1 MKKTVKR
8 TAVAAM
14 AGVMAASLL
23 TGCGEK
29 KLDGS
34 ATVATVNGTEI
45 KMGTVSL
52 AARYQQAQI
61 EAMYLSYFGSATNI
75 WDDAAEEGEES
86 YGDQTVT
93 QIVENLEREELLRQK
108 AADYQ
113 VELTEEE
120 ENAIAEAA
128 ASFMEAN
135 TEEAIAD
142 LAVTEDDVKTYLEL
156 MTYQSKMTD
165 ALYEE
170 ANVEVTDEEAQQ
182 SGFTYISIS
191 TDDEELSED
200 DVAAKKEQAQEILD
214 KIKEDPSADMDEI
227 AKEFDETYSALS
239 GTFDAN
245 VSEDEEENSSAYPD
259 EVIEV
264 LRSLEEGQ
272 VADEL
277 IETEGSIYI
286 VRFDTENDEEAT
298 ASKKESL
305 KSEKESEYYNGKVD
319 EWMEEAEITVDEKVL
334 KNLKITDKHK
344 YTIQYSADETEE
356 ASDDE
361 ASSEEV
367 IDEESDEEIIDLDN
381 ADAEELEDYGIE
393 EIEAE
398 DAEDVMSEDE
408 SADAEELEE
417 PVSEDEG
424 EAVEETE
431 EK

>member
-45 KMGTVSL
+45 KMGTASL

-61 EAMYLSYFGSATNI
+61 EAMYLSYFGSASNI
-75 WDDAAEEGEES
+75 WDDAEEEGEES
-86 YGDQTVT
+86 YGEQTVT
-93 QIVENLEREELLRQK
+93 QVVENLEREELLRQK

-191 TDDEELSED
+191 TDDEELTED
-200 DVAAKKEQAQEILD
+200 DVAARKEQAQEILD

-245 VSEDEEENSSAYPD
+245 VSEDEEENSSDYPD

-264 LRSLEEGQ
+264 LRGLEEGQ

-277 IETEGSIYI
+277 IEAEGSIYI

>member
-45 KMGTVSL
+45 KMGTASL

-61 EAMYLSYFGSATNI
+61 EAMYLSYFGSASNI
-75 WDDAAEEGEES
+75 WDDAEEEGEES
-86 YGDQTVT
+86 YGEQTVT
-93 QIVENLEREELLRQK
+93 QVVENLEREELLRQK

-191 TDDEELSED
+191 TDDEELTED
-200 DVAAKKEQAQEILD
+200 DVAARKEQAQEILD

-245 VSEDEEENSSAYPD
+245 VSEDEEENSSDYPD

-264 LRSLEEGQ
+264 LRGLEEGQ

-286 VRFDTENDEEAT
+286 VRFDTKNDEEAT

-344 YTIQYSADETEE
+344 YTIQYSTDET
-356 ASDDE
+356 DE
-361 ASSEEV
+361 AS
-367 IDEESDEEIIDLDN
+367 EEIIDEEADEKIIDLDD
-381 ADAEELEDYGIE
+381 ADAEELEEYGIE

-424 EAVEETE
+424 EVVEETE
-431 EK
+431 EE

>member
-191 TDDEELSED
+191 TDDEELTED

-214 KIKEDPSADMDEI
+214 KIKEDPSADMGEI

-264 LRSLEEGQ
+264 LRGLEEGQ

-277 IETEGSIYI
+277 IETEDSIYI

-344 YTIQYSADETEE
+344 YTIQYSTDET
-356 ASDDE
+356 DE
-361 ASSEEV
+361 ASEEI
-367 IDEESDEEIIDLDN
+367 IDEEADEEIIDLDD
-381 ADAEELEDYGIE
+381 ADAEELEEYGIE

-424 EAVEETE
+424 EVVEETE
-431 EK
+431 EE

>member
-86 YGDQTVT
+86 YGEQTVT
-93 QIVENLEREELLRQK
+93 QVVENLEREELLRQK

-191 TDDEELSED
+191 TDDEELTED
-200 DVAAKKEQAQEILD
+200 DVAARKEQAQEILD

-245 VSEDEEENSSAYPD
+245 VSEDEEENSSDYPD

-264 LRSLEEGQ
+264 LRGLEEGQ

-277 IETEGSIYI
+277 IEAEGSIYI
-286 VRFDTENDEEAT
+286 VRFDTKNDEEAT

-344 YTIQYSADETEE
+344 YTIQYSTDET
-356 ASDDE
+356 DE
-361 ASSEEV
+361 ASEEI
-367 IDEESDEEIIDLDN
+367 IDEEADEEIIDLDD
-381 ADAEELEDYGIE
+381 ADAEELEEYGIE

>member
-142 LAVTEDDVKTYLEL
+142 LAVTEDDIKTYLEL

>member
-93 QIVENLEREELLRQK
+93 QIVDNLEREELLRQK

>member
-182 SGFTYISIS
+182 
-191 TDDEELSED
+191 
-200 DVAAKKEQAQEILD
+200 
-214 KIKEDPSADMDEI
+214 
-227 AKEFDETYSALS
+227 
-239 GTFDAN
+239 
-245 VSEDEEENSSAYPD
+245 
-259 EVIEV
+259 
-264 LRSLEEGQ
+264 
-272 VADEL
+272 
-277 IETEGSIYI
+277 
-286 VRFDTENDEEAT
+286 
-298 ASKKESL
+298 
-305 KSEKESEYYNGKVD
+305 
-319 EWMEEAEITVDEKVL
+319 
-334 KNLKITDKHK
+334 
-344 YTIQYSADETEE
+344 
-356 ASDDE
+356 
-361 ASSEEV
+361 
-367 IDEESDEEIIDLDN
+367 
-381 ADAEELEDYGIE
+381 
-393 EIEAE
+393 
-398 DAEDVMSEDE
+398 
-408 SADAEELEE
+408 
-417 PVSEDEG
+417 
-424 EAVEETE
+424 
-431 EK
+431 

>member
-29 KLDGS
+29 KLDVS

-93 QIVENLEREELLRQK
+93 QIVENLERKELLRQK

-200 DVAAKKEQAQEILD
+200 DVAAKKEPAQEILD

>member
-245 VSEDEEENSSAYPD
+245 VSEDEEENSSDYPD

-264 LRSLEEGQ
+264 LRGLEEGQ

-277 IETEGSIYI
+277 IEAEGSIYI
-286 VRFDTENDEEAT
+286 VRFDTKNDEEAT

-344 YTIQYSADETEE
+344 YTIQYSTDET
-356 ASDDE
+356 DE
-361 ASSEEV
+361 AS
-367 IDEESDEEIIDLDN
+367 EEIIDEEADEKIIDLDD
-381 ADAEELEDYGIE
+381 ADAEELEEYGIE

-424 EAVEETE
+424 EVVEETE
-431 EK
+431 EE

>member
-1 MKKTVKR
+1 
-8 TAVAAM
+8 
-14 AGVMAASLL
+14 
-23 TGCGEK
+23 
-29 KLDGS
+29 
-34 ATVATVNGTEI
+34 
-45 KMGTVSL
+45 
-52 AARYQQAQI
+52 
-61 EAMYLSYFGSATNI
+61 
-75 WDDAAEEGEES
+75 
-86 YGDQTVT
+86 
-93 QIVENLEREELLRQK
+93 
-108 AADYQ
+108 
-113 VELTEEE
+113 
-120 ENAIAEAA
+120 
-128 ASFMEAN
+128 
-135 TEEAIAD
+135 
-142 LAVTEDDVKTYLEL
+142 
-156 MTYQSKMTD
+156 
-165 ALYEE
+165 
-170 ANVEVTDEEAQQ
+170 
-182 SGFTYISIS
+182 
-191 TDDEELSED
+191 
-200 DVAAKKEQAQEILD
+200 
-214 KIKEDPSADMDEI
+214 MDEI

>member
-29 KLDGS
+29 KLYGS

-334 KNLKITDKHK
+334 KNLKITDKH
-344 YTIQYSADETEE
+344 TFTAPTPTPTPEVTEE
-356 ASDDE
+356 ATTTPE
-361 ASSEEV
+361 
-367 IDEESDEEIIDLDN
+367 
-381 ADAEELEDYGIE
+381 AEE
-393 EIEAE
+393 EATE
-398 DAEDVMSEDE
+398 TPAATEAAE
-408 SADAEELEE
+408 
-417 PVSEDEG
+417 
-424 EAVEETE
+424 
-431 EK
+431 

>member
-191 TDDEELSED
+191 TDDEELTED
-200 DVAAKKEQAQEILD
+200 DVAARKEQAQEILD

>member
-424 EAVEETE
+424 EVVEETE
-431 EK
+431 EE